1 MAIITGATG
10 NDPFSGTVGV
20 SDTAVIDAA
29 QDGPFFSYANRTWV
43 VTSSQGTDTLA
54 SVEQVQFL
62 DATFSLSVGGL
73 VTIAQNTTFTFASLN
88 SDLLQLSD
96 GSMVSLWRHPSGG
109 LQFLKITQSG
119 ELSGAAAAL
128 SGPGATI
135 ANPVAASLGA
145 NGFVAAW
152 TESTDILFQRYDL
165 AGNPLG
171 VVQVAN
177 VTTNLSQFKPAIT
190 ALTNGNFVIS
200 WEDSAADGSGNGVF
214 ARVFGSNGTA
224 VTGDFRISTVT
235 TGNQQDVALAAL
247 SGGGFAA
254 VYSNGNGG
262 LSFQKY
268 AAGGTVVGNETV
280 IAGLVATKSAV
291 TALNADRFLVV
302 GVESN
307 VLKYQII
314 GSSGLAEGTPTAI
327 SVAAPNVSQPPEV
340 VTLSD
345 GGWVVAWMD
354 RDTGRLQTQRYDS
367 LGNTIGAANTL
378 TFVDPYDT
386 HIVADTAGGYTVQ
399 YWQQDG
405 GRLFAIRY
413 DADNLPVLPTITGDA
428 AANIIT
434 LNAVSNQGIRID
446 GGAGNDTLTGTVNN
460 DILDG
465 TNGADRLTGGSG
477 NDIYIVNGDERI
489 VEQLDGGTDIV
500 VVRQSYS
507 LSARNVENIR
517 LLGTAAGNLSGNGLD
532 NVIFGNRADNV
543 INGRAGADTM
553 IGGNGNDTYYLDNPN
568 DQVIETA
575 NGGIDTIIATGG
587 VLPNNVENFR
597 ATGSF
602 ASTIQGNALDNI
614 LIGNSGAN
622 EITGGAGADILQGR
636 GGDDTYF
643 VDAADVV
650 IEGIGKGIDTVL
662 AAVSYQLDDN
672 VEIARLTSLNVVANL
687 AGNVLDNTL
696 IGNDAANVLDGGVGA
711 DTMTGNEGGD
721 IYIVDNIGD
730 RVVETGFS
738 GIDEVR
744 ASVTVSLDQTAV
756 ENLTLTGRNA
766 IDGTGNSL
774 NNIIRGNSAGNV
786 LSAGDGVDELFGN
799 GGNDTLVAGLF
810 GGDLLVGGAGN
821 DTYIVFSTGS
831 QADSIVELLG
841 QGTDTALVNIVSGDY
856 VLAENIE
863 NVTLTA
869 SFGTAAAHGNSLA
882 NRLTGNDGENLL
894 DGGTGAD
901 TMIGLG
907 GDDTYVVDNAGDICT
922 EAVDGGEDTVESS
935 IGRTLGANIENLR
948 LTGASAI
955 SGTGNVLDNEMTGN
969 SGSNSLSG
977 LAGRDVLVGGGG
989 ADTLLGGDD
998 DDLLV
1003 GGAGNDVIDGGNGI
1017 DTASYRHVTAAV
1029 TVDLAITA
1037 AAQNTG
1043 TGSGSDRLTG
1053 VENVIGS
1060 DLSADTL
1067 SGDGGNNRLVG
1078 GGGADILDGRSG
1090 NDLLQGGEGADTL
1103 IGGAGDDTLNGGNGI
1118 DTASYAASATG
1129 VSVDLGNLDPQAT
1142 GDGID
1147 RLLGIENL
1155 TGSSTGGDT
1164 LTGDYLANIIDGG
1177 NGNDLIEGGDGADT
1191 LIGGG
1196 GNDTVSYAGAAGDV
1210 VVNLALG
1217 TAADGSGGKDT
1228 LTGFEN
1234 ILGSQFDDSLRGGGA
1249 ANVIEGGIGRD
1260 VLNGGA
1266 GNDTFVY
1273 RTLGDS
1279 TVATA
1284 GRDLIADLAAGDRID
1299 LSAIDANSALAS
1311 DQAFTFIGTASFS
1324 SVAGQLR
1331 ATTTSIEG
1339 DVNGDGIADFA
1350 ITIAVTTAPAAADF
1364 VL

>member
-1 MAIITGATG
+1 MAIIAGTTG

-29 QDGPFFSYANRTWV
+29 QDGPSFSYANRAWV

-62 DATFSLSVGGL
+62 DAKFSLSVGGR
-73 VTIAQNTTFTFASLN
+73 VTIAQNTKFTFGSLN
-88 SDLLQLSD
+88 NDLLRLSD

-135 ANPVAASLGA
+135 GNPVAALLGA
-145 NGFVAAW
+145 SGFVAAW
-152 TESTDILFQRYDL
+152 QESTDILFQRYDL

-214 ARVFGSNGTA
+214 ARVFDSNGTA

-235 TGNQQDVALAAL
+235 TGNQQDVALAAF

-268 AAGGTVVGNETV
+268 MAGGTVVGNETV

-314 GSSGLAEGTPTAI
+314 GGSGLAEGTPTAI
-327 SVAAPNVSQPPEV
+327 STTAPNVNHPPEV

-367 LGNTIGAANTL
+367 LGNAIGAANTL

-399 YWQQDG
+399 YWQQDR
-405 GRLFAIRY
+405 GRLFEIRY

-465 TNGADRLTGGSG
+465 TDGADRLADGSG

-489 VEQLDGGTDIV
+489 AEQLDGGTDIV

-517 LLGTAAGNLSGNGLD
+517 LLGTSIGNLSGNALD

-553 IGGNGNDTYYLDNPN
+553 I
-568 DQVIETA
+568 
-575 NGGIDTIIATGG
+575 
-587 VLPNNVENFR
+587 
-597 ATGSF
+597 
-602 ASTIQGNALDNI
+602 
-614 LIGNSGAN
+614 
-622 EITGGAGADILQGR
+622 
-636 GGDDTYF
+636 
-643 VDAADVV
+643 
-650 IEGIGKGIDTVL
+650 
-662 AAVSYQLDDN
+662 
-672 VEIARLTSLNVVANL
+672 
-687 AGNVLDNTL
+687 
-696 IGNDAANVLDGGVGA
+696 
-711 DTMTGNEGGD
+711 
-721 IYIVDNIGD
+721 
-730 RVVETGFS
+730 
-738 GIDEVR
+738 
-744 ASVTVSLDQTAV
+744 
-756 ENLTLTGRNA
+756 
-766 IDGTGNSL
+766 
-774 NNIIRGNSAGNV
+774 
-786 LSAGDGVDELFGN
+786 
-799 GGNDTLVAGLF
+799 
-810 GGDLLVGGAGN
+810 
-821 DTYIVFSTGS
+821 
-831 QADSIVELLG
+831 
-841 QGTDTALVNIVSGDY
+841 
-856 VLAENIE
+856 
-863 NVTLTA
+863 
-869 SFGTAAAHGNSLA
+869 
-882 NRLTGNDGENLL
+882 
-894 DGGTGAD
+894 
-901 TMIGLG
+901 
-907 GDDTYVVDNAGDICT
+907 
-922 EAVDGGEDTVESS
+922 
-935 IGRTLGANIENLR
+935 
-948 LTGASAI
+948 
-955 SGTGNVLDNEMTGN
+955 
-969 SGSNSLSG
+969 
-977 LAGRDVLVGGGG
+977 
-989 ADTLLGGDD
+989 
-998 DDLLV
+998 
-1003 GGAGNDVIDGGNGI
+1003 
-1017 DTASYRHVTAAV
+1017 
-1029 TVDLAITA
+1029 
-1037 AAQNTG
+1037 
-1043 TGSGSDRLTG
+1043 
-1053 VENVIGS
+1053 
-1060 DLSADTL
+1060 
-1067 SGDGGNNRLVG
+1067 
-1078 GGGADILDGRSG
+1078 
-1090 NDLLQGGEGADTL
+1090 
-1103 IGGAGDDTLNGGNGI
+1103 GGNGI

-1142 GDGID
+1142 GDGTD

-1196 GNDTVSYAGAAGDV
+1196 GNDTVSYAGSTGDV

-1217 TAADGSGGKDT
+1217 SAADGAGGKDT

-1234 ILGSQFDDSLRGGGA
+1234 ILGSQFDDSLRGDGA
-1249 ANVIEGGIGRD
+1249 ANVIEGVIGRD

-1311 DQAFTFIGTASFS
+1311 DQAFTFIGTAAFS

>member
-1 MAIITGATG
+1 M
-10 NDPFSGTVGV
+10 
-20 SDTAVIDAA
+20 
-29 QDGPFFSYANRTWV
+29 

-62 DATFSLSVGGL
+62 DATFSLSVGGR
-73 VTIAQNTTFTFASLN
+73 VTIAQNTKFTFGSIN
-88 SDLLQLSD
+88 NDLLRLSD
-96 GSMVSLWRHPSGG
+96 GSMVSLLRHPSGG

-135 ANPVAASLGA
+135 GNPVAASLGA
-145 NGFVAAW
+145 SGFVAAW
-152 TESTDILFQRYDL
+152 QESTDILFHRYDL

-214 ARVFGSNGTA
+214 ARVFDSNGTA

-268 AAGGTVVGNETV
+268 TAGGTVVGNETV

-314 GSSGLAEGTPTAI
+314 GGSGLAEGTPTAI
-327 SVAAPNVSQPPEV
+327 STTAPNVNHPPEV

-345 GGWVVAWMD
+345 GGWVVAWTD

-367 LGNTIGAANTL
+367 LGNAIGAANTL

-399 YWQQDG
+399 YWQQDR
-405 GRLFAIRY
+405 GRLFEIRY

-465 TNGADRLTGGSG
+465 TDGADRLAGGSG

-489 VEQLDGGTDIV
+489 AEQLDGGTDMV

-517 LLGTAAGNLSGNGLD
+517 LLGTSIGNLSGNALD

-553 IGGNGNDTYYLDNPN
+553 IGGNG
-568 DQVIETA
+568 
-575 NGGIDTIIATGG
+575 
-587 VLPNNVENFR
+587 
-597 ATGSF
+597 
-602 ASTIQGNALDNI
+602 
-614 LIGNSGAN
+614 
-622 EITGGAGADILQGR
+622 
-636 GGDDTYF
+636 
-643 VDAADVV
+643 
-650 IEGIGKGIDTVL
+650 
-662 AAVSYQLDDN
+662 
-672 VEIARLTSLNVVANL
+672 
-687 AGNVLDNTL
+687 
-696 IGNDAANVLDGGVGA
+696 
-711 DTMTGNEGGD
+711 
-721 IYIVDNIGD
+721 
-730 RVVETGFS
+730 
-738 GIDEVR
+738 
-744 ASVTVSLDQTAV
+744 
-756 ENLTLTGRNA
+756 
-766 IDGTGNSL
+766 
-774 NNIIRGNSAGNV
+774 
-786 LSAGDGVDELFGN
+786 
-799 GGNDTLVAGLF
+799 
-810 GGDLLVGGAGN
+810 
-821 DTYIVFSTGS
+821 
-831 QADSIVELLG
+831 
-841 QGTDTALVNIVSGDY
+841 
-856 VLAENIE
+856 
-863 NVTLTA
+863 
-869 SFGTAAAHGNSLA
+869 
-882 NRLTGNDGENLL
+882 
-894 DGGTGAD
+894 
-901 TMIGLG
+901 
-907 GDDTYVVDNAGDICT
+907 
-922 EAVDGGEDTVESS
+922 
-935 IGRTLGANIENLR
+935 
-948 LTGASAI
+948 
-955 SGTGNVLDNEMTGN
+955 
-969 SGSNSLSG
+969 
-977 LAGRDVLVGGGG
+977 
-989 ADTLLGGDD
+989 
-998 DDLLV
+998 
-1003 GGAGNDVIDGGNGI
+1003 
-1017 DTASYRHVTAAV
+1017 
-1029 TVDLAITA
+1029 
-1037 AAQNTG
+1037 
-1043 TGSGSDRLTG
+1043 
-1053 VENVIGS
+1053 
-1060 DLSADTL
+1060 
-1067 SGDGGNNRLVG
+1067 
-1078 GGGADILDGRSG
+1078 
-1090 NDLLQGGEGADTL
+1090 
-1103 IGGAGDDTLNGGNGI
+1103 I

-1129 VSVDLGNLDPQAT
+1129 VSVDLGNLDQQAT
-1142 GDGID
+1142 GDGTD

-1196 GNDTVSYAGAAGDV
+1196 GNDTVSYAGSAGDV

-1217 TAADGSGGKDT
+1217 TAADGAGGKDT

-1234 ILGSQFDDSLRGGGA
+1234 ILGSQFDDSLRGDGA

-1299 LSAIDANSALAS
+1299 MSAIDANSALAS
-1311 DQAFTFIGTASFS
+1311 DQAFAFIGTAAFS